1 MEISRPQRRGEMR
14 EAKGNLPNIAAD
26 VREQTPVS
34 VVFSHLVTAAKLEQ
48 KPKTAQLMLE

>member
-26 VREQTPVS
+26 VRKQTAVS
-34 VVFSHLVTAAKLEQ
+34 VVFSHLVAAKLEQ
-48 KPKTAQLMLE
+48 KTKTAQLMLE